1 MLTLRITDNHYP
13 LTVGRADYMHG
24 SEWTWTNCV
33 RISDEVSDEID
44 HNHNE
49 DFPGLVQETIHFALI
64 DGWTTEG
71 TMREDDDEL
80 EPLFWCIEKDGQPI
94 GRDELEELLNPGEVA
109 INLLV
114 GTNRDG
120 DPVEVP
126 VERRR
131 LGGHKAEQFV
141 LDYANQHHLDIRYM
155 DRYGSLL
162 VAQVE

>member
-1 MLTLRITDNHYP
+1 MLTLRINDNHYP

-64 DGWTTEG
+64 DGWASEG
-71 TMREDDDEL
+71 TMREDHEEL
-80 EPLFWCIEKDGQPI
+80 EPLCWAIEHNGQPI
-94 GRDELEELLNPGEVA
+94 GRDALEELLNPGEVT
-109 INLLV
+109 INMLV
-114 GTNRDG
+114 GTNREG
-120 DPVEVP
+120 DPVEVK

-131 LGGHKAEQFV
+131 IGGHEAEQFV
-141 LDYANQHHLDIRYM
+141 MDYANKHGLEINYL
-155 DRYGSLL
+155 DRYGSVL

>member
-1 MLTLRITDNHYP
+1 MLTLRINDNHYP
-13 LTVGRADYMHG
+13 LNVGRVDFMRG
-24 SEWTWTNCV
+24 SSWTWTNCV
-33 RISDEVSDEID
+33 QISEEVSDEID

-80 EPLFWCIEKDGQPI
+80 EPLFWCIEKDGQYIP
-94 GRDELEELLNPGEVA
+94 RDELEELLNPGEVT

-131 LGGHKAEQFV
+131 LGGHEAEQFV
-141 LDYANQHHLDIRYM
+141 MDYANQHHLDIRYM